1 MLLED
6 RHRFAGDPFA
16 PRQEG
21 ARQAGHVGG
30 ALAQRRDRHG
40 DDVDPIEE
48 IAAKRARVGARR
60 RDHARV
66 ERHAGVSAEAR
77 EALLLHRPEKL
88 RLQRRRERG
97 DLVEVDRAA
106 AGHLQLP
113 ELARGGVG
121 ERPLLVAEQLALEQL
136 GGDAGAFDVDE
147 RLVAARAAGV
157 DGAGQEVLAAAGLA
171 EEEDGDVVVEDL
183 LEGVEERAHRR
194 VASADDATKSFC
206 GGHCAALP
214 PRR

>member
-1 MLLED
+1 M
-6 RHRFAGDPFA
+6 
-16 PRQEG
+16 
-21 ARQAGHVGG
+21 
-30 ALAQRRDRHG
+30 
-40 DDVDPIEE
+40 
-48 IAAKRARVGARR
+48 
-60 RDHARV
+60 
-66 ERHAGVSAEAR
+66 SAEAR
-77 EALLLHRPEKL
+77 EALLLHGAEQF
-88 RLQRRRERG
+88 RLQRWRERG
-97 DLVEVDRAA
+97 DLVEVHRAA
-106 AGHLQLP
+106 VGHLELP

-136 GGDAGAFDVDE
+136 GGDAGAVDVDE

-183 LEGVEERAHRR
+183 LERVEERAHRG
-194 VASADDATKSFC
+194 VAGADDATKSFC